1 MSIETDYKDIGATD
15 PSQRDVTGFALIPC
29 GKNSALNTHARDNR
43 LHGAS
48 WSLQPETQHPAWY
61 HLTIE
66 SWVYGVQGEIMAM
79 PVLDFLFRPGPEG
92 LKDIDVRQLKIVS
105 RTVTQDEYTNI
116 RAMSVALFFINQINA
131 GHVPDCERILKLH
144 RLYPHGKGV

>member
-1 MSIETDYKDIGATD
+1 LSREADYKDLSLQG
-15 PSQRDVTGFALIPC
+15 PPLRDVPGFALIPC
-29 GKNSALNTHARDNR
+29 GHGSALNTHPRDNR

-48 WSLQPETQHPAWY
+48 WSLQPEPQHPAWY
-61 HLTIE
+61 HLYVE
-66 SWVYGVQGEIMAM
+66 SWVYGVQGEMMSM

-92 LKDIDVRQLKIVS
+92 LKDIEIRQLKIVS

-144 RLYPHGKGV
+144 RLYPHGKGI